1 MSKIHPSVSDVAQSR
16 VGTRIKGKWRVDKLL
31 GVGGMGAVYAAT
43 HRNGSRVALKIL
55 HPQLSMLGDIRARFA
70 REGYVANAVNHPG
83 VVRVLDDDETED
95 GAAFLV
101 MELLEGETADARAR
115 RLGGKLSLDDALIVA
130 DGLLDVLAAAHASGI
145 VHRDIK
151 PENVFLTKDNTAKV
165 LDFGIAR
172 LRAVTLGEELDDGVV
187 SGDSDAGG
195 GAQQVPHLRTRT
207 GVTIGTPA
215 FMPPEQALGRTE
227 DVDALSDLWAVGAT
241 LFALLSGRI
250 VHDAKT
256 HMEVVIAAATAQA
269 KSLGAVA
276 PDAPKSLVEVVDRAL
291 SFDKAER
298 WPSARAM
305 HQALR
310 AAFPD
315 RQRLRSAPVALAS
328 VHDRASPA
336 MHGSEPPVSLG
347 LGSQP
352 PASAIGSGRWAEE
365 RKLATVLF
373 ADIVG
378 FSALSNDLEPDAVR
392 ELANAFFEPLSRE
405 VEREGGTVMKYIGD
419 GFMAVFGV
427 PTAHEDDA
435 SRAARAALAMTTRVR
450 EIARER
456 NHELALRVGINTG
469 LVMVGTV
476 GAGSRASADIMGAT
490 VNVAGRIQSAASPGD
505 VLVAAATERLVHDR
519 FDVESVPP
527 VHVKGVAD
535 PVVMFRVTRERE
547 DDAASSVRLRSA
559 SGTPFF
565 ARHKELE
572 LLLRLYE
579 ASASP
584 SAAASSG
591 ISGQGTMRVAEIVG
605 EMGLGKGHLLKQ
617 LRIALGA
624 RDPAPHVL
632 HATRL
637 IAGAPLGFVGKML
650 RARFNVRVDESPEAV
665 RGRVVDAVA
674 LAWTGNEVEDGRE
687 AGRLLADLVAPT
699 PVAPLLETEIST
711 DATRTVSAFS
721 DWIRRLARQK
731 PVVMLV
737 EQVQWTDQ
745 GSLDL
750 LQYLIRSLRRER
762 VFLVISARPETT
774 EHVPPWMTGSDI
786 RTKIELMPFS
796 EEVME
801 RFLDDLFR
809 QVPSFPRDVKRE
821 IIRRSEGNPDLCKE
835 LVRLLVDRGALTVDA
850 HHVPTKWDKNRSA
863 KLDLPDT
870 VRGVLQARIDGLQ
883 PLHKEIL
890 KMASVIGR
898 VFWVGA
904 LREVLPP
911 GVSTDELA
919 ASLDTL
925 RARELVKPQPSSSVS
940 GERELSFATQALC
953 DASYELVPRAQS
965 IAAHRKVAEWLSA
978 RGELWEGGHAN
989 LAAHLEAAG
998 EKSRARRLYLNAAR
1012 HAVSVCAYP
1021 EAVGFFERVTNLW
1034 SPASPASGATAE
1046 SSNDD
1051 RIARAGVLR
1060 ERAVAECRTG
1070 RFEEAL
1076 RSLDGAE
1083 ADFRAAG
1090 VADDDAVHAW
1100 VLLERG
1106 SVLKE
1111 YGRIVES
1118 IETLTRAIEM
1128 CRLQPA
1134 PSVLQMRVY
1143 GARAFQLATKG
1154 DRDLAKKDVAEGLRI
1169 GTLLHMRDAAWYVAM
1184 ARLKDA
1190 EGSIFFFGGDL
1201 AGAEEAFKASLE
1213 LSELAGDAHG
1223 MPDGLVN
1230 LGGVAYTRGDHAA
1243 AAVYYE
1249 RALAAAKK
1257 ARWTAREAV
1266 GHSNLGQVKL
1276 ALGEHE
1282 VAAQHLE
1289 IACRLGEEG
1298 GYLDVLADAARALAE
1313 VELAR
1318 GAVDVAIERAAAAI
1332 AHAERSKTPSFLAMA
1347 HGAAMDVWLA
1357 KMHRDRDRNAFE
1369 KARQHKE
1376 RACVILR
1383 QIGQEHTA
1391 EAVTRRF
1398 GQGSNATI
1406 DA

>member
-1 MSKIHPSVSDVAQSR
+1 MAKIHPSVSDVAQSR

-115 RLGGKLSLDDALIVA
+115 RLGGRLPVEDALTIA
-130 DGLLDVLAAAHASGI
+130 DGLLDVLAAAHSSGI

-151 PENVFLTKDNTAKV
+151 PENVFLTKDGLAKV

-172 LRAVTLGEELDDGVV
+172 LRAVTLGEEMDADAA
-187 SGDSDAGG
+187 SDAAGG
-195 GAQQVPHLRTRT
+195 GPQQPVPHLRTRT

-227 DVDALSDLWAVGAT
+227 EVDALSDLWAVGAT

-269 KSLGAVA
+269 KSLGAIA
-276 PDAPKSLVEVVDRAL
+276 PDVPKSLVEVVDRAL
-291 SFDKAER
+291 AFDKQDR

-305 HQALR
+305 QQAIR
-310 AAFPD
+310 AAFPNQ
-315 RQRLRSAPVALAS
+315 RQHRTS
-328 VHDRASPA
+328 VPA
-336 MHGSEPPVSLG
+336 MSSAHPSAHASELPGSLAG
-347 LGSQP
+347 MGSQP

-365 RKLATVLF
+365 RKLATVVF

-378 FSALSNDLEPDAVR
+378 FSAIANDLEPDAVR

-405 VEREGGTVMKYIGD
+405 VEREGGTVIKYIGD
-419 GFMAVFGV
+419 GVMAAFGV

-435 SRAARAALAMTTRVR
+435 IRGVRAALAMTASVR
-450 EIARER
+450 AIAGQR
-456 NHELALRVGINTG
+456 NHEVALRVGINTG

-476 GAGSRASADIMGAT
+476 GAGTRASADIMGAT
-490 VNVAGRIQSAASPGD
+490 VNVASRIESAAAPGEI
-505 VLVAAATERLVHDR
+505 LVGQATERLVHDR
-519 FDVESVPP
+519 FELASVPP
-527 VHVKGVAD
+527 VQVKGLAE
-535 PVVMFRVTRERE
+535 PVVMFKVVGERE
-547 DDAASSVRLRSA
+547 DEAASSVRLRSA

-579 ASASP
+579 SVDANA
-584 SAAASSG
+584 
-591 ISGQGTMRVAEIVG
+591 TMRVSEIVG

-617 LRIALGA
+617 LRIALSA
-624 RDPAPHVL
+624 REPAPHVL
-632 HATRL
+632 HSTRL
-637 IAGAPLGFVGKML
+637 TAGAPLGFIGKML

-674 LAWTGNEVEDGRE
+674 TAWAGNEVEDGRE

-721 DWIRRLARQK
+721 DWIRRLARTK

-737 EQVQWTDQ
+737 EQIQWTDQ

-750 LQYLIRSLRRER
+750 LQYLIRALRRER
-762 VFLVISARPETT
+762 VFLVVSTRPEGTKHIP
-774 EHVPPWMTGSDI
+774 EWMTGSDI
-786 RTKIELMPFS
+786 CTKIELLPFS

-821 IIRRSEGNPDLCKE
+821 IIRRAEGNPELCKE

-850 HHVPTKWDKNRSA
+850 HHVPIKWDKSRSA

-870 VRGVLQARIDGLQ
+870 VRGVLQARLDGLL
-883 PLHKEIL
+883 PAHKEIL

-898 VFWVGA
+898 VFWAGA
-904 LREVLPP
+904 LRELLPAEL
-911 GVSTDELA
+911 SSDELA
-919 ASLDTL
+919 ASLDAL
-925 RARELVKPQPSSSVS
+925 RARELVKPQRSSSVS

-953 DASYELVPRAQS
+953 DAAYELVPRAQS

-998 EKSRARRLYLNAAR
+998 EKARARRLYLNAAR
-1012 HAVSVCAYP
+1012 HAVNVCAYP
-1021 EAVGFFERVTNLW
+1021 EAVGFFDRVSSLW
-1034 SPASPASGATAE
+1034 TGET
-1046 SSNDD
+1046 SSDD

-1060 ERAVAECRTG
+1060 ERAAAESRTG

-1076 RSLDGAE
+1076 KSLDASE
-1083 ADFRAAG
+1083 ADLRSAG

-1111 YGRIVES
+1111 YGRIEES
-1118 IETLTRAIEM
+1118 IDVLTRAIEM
-1128 CRLQPA
+1128 CRAQLV
-1134 PSVLQMRVY
+1134 PSVLHMRVHA
-1143 GARAFQLATKG
+1143 ARAFQLSTKG
-1154 DRDLAKKDVAEGLRI
+1154 DRAAASKDVEEGLRV
-1169 GTLLHMRDAAWYVAM
+1169 GQQLHIRDAAWHMAM

-1190 EGSIFFFGGDL
+1190 EGSTFFFSGEL
-1201 AGAEEAFKASLE
+1201 AGAEAAFKAALE
-1213 LSELAGDAHG
+1213 LRELAGDTHG
-1223 MPDGLVN
+1223 MPDGYVN
-1230 LGGVAYTRGDHAA
+1230 LGGVAYTRGDHVA

-1257 ARWTAREAV
+1257 ARWAAREAL

-1282 VAAQHLE
+1282 VAAQELE
-1289 IACRLGEEG
+1289 VACRLGEEG
-1298 GYLDVLADAARALAE
+1298 GYLDILADSARALAD

-1318 GAVDVAIERAAAAI
+1318 GAVEAAIERAATAI
-1332 AHAERSKTPSFLAMA
+1332 DHAERSKMPSFVAMA
-1347 HGAAMDVWLA
+1347 HATAMDCWLA
-1357 KMHRDRDRNAFE
+1357 KLHRDRDRGAFE
-1369 KARQHKE
+1369 KARHHKDE
-1376 RACVILR
+1376 ACVILR
-1383 QIGQEHTA
+1383 QIGQAHTA
-1391 EAVTRRF
+1391 ETVARRF
-1398 GQGSNATI
+1398 GQGSNATV
-1406 DA
+1406 DT

>member
-1 MSKIHPSVSDVAQSR
+1 
-16 VGTRIKGKWRVDKLL
+16 
-31 GVGGMGAVYAAT
+31 
-43 HRNGSRVALKIL
+43 
-55 HPQLSMLGDIRARFA
+55 ML
-70 REGYVANAVNHPG
+70 
-83 VVRVLDDDETED
+83 
-95 GAAFLV
+95 
-101 MELLEGETADARAR
+101 
-115 RLGGKLSLDDALIVA
+115 
-130 DGLLDVLAAAHASGI
+130 
-145 VHRDIK
+145 
-151 PENVFLTKDNTAKV
+151 
-165 LDFGIAR
+165 
-172 LRAVTLGEELDDGVV
+172 
-187 SGDSDAGG
+187 
-195 GAQQVPHLRTRT
+195 
-207 GVTIGTPA
+207 
-215 FMPPEQALGRTE
+215 
-227 DVDALSDLWAVGAT
+227 
-241 LFALLSGRI
+241 
-250 VHDAKT
+250 
-256 HMEVVIAAATAQA
+256 
-269 KSLGAVA
+269 
-276 PDAPKSLVEVVDRAL
+276 
-291 SFDKAER
+291 
-298 WPSARAM
+298 
-305 HQALR
+305 
-310 AAFPD
+310 
-315 RQRLRSAPVALAS
+315 
-328 VHDRASPA
+328 
-336 MHGSEPPVSLG
+336 
-347 LGSQP
+347 
-352 PASAIGSGRWAEE
+352 
-365 RKLATVLF
+365 
-373 ADIVG
+373 
-378 FSALSNDLEPDAVR
+378 
-392 ELANAFFEPLSRE
+392 
-405 VEREGGTVMKYIGD
+405 
-419 GFMAVFGV
+419 
-427 PTAHEDDA
+427 
-435 SRAARAALAMTTRVR
+435 
-450 EIARER
+450 
-456 NHELALRVGINTG
+456 
-469 LVMVGTV
+469 
-476 GAGSRASADIMGAT
+476 
-490 VNVAGRIQSAASPGD
+490 
-505 VLVAAATERLVHDR
+505 
-519 FDVESVPP
+519 
-527 VHVKGVAD
+527 
-535 PVVMFRVTRERE
+535 
-547 DDAASSVRLRSA
+547 
-559 SGTPFF
+559 
-565 ARHKELE
+565 
-572 LLLRLYE
+572 
-579 ASASP
+579 
-584 SAAASSG
+584 
-591 ISGQGTMRVAEIVG
+591 RVAEIVG

-637 IAGAPLGFVGKML
+637 IAGTPLGFVGKML

-674 LAWTGNEVEDGRE
+674 TAWSGNEVEDGRE

-699 PVAPLLETEIST
+699 PVAPLLETEVST

-721 DWIRRLARQK
+721 DWIRRLARHK

-750 LQYLIRSLRRER
+750 LQYLIRALRRER
-762 VFLVISARPETT
+762 VFLVISARPEAT
-774 EHVPPWMTGSDI
+774 EQVPAWMTGSDI
-786 RTKIELMPFS
+786 RTKIELTPFS

-821 IIRRSEGNPDLCKE
+821 IIRRAEGNPELCKE
-835 LVRLLVDRGALTVDA
+835 LVRLLVDRGALAVDA
-850 HHVPTKWDKNRSA
+850 HHVPIKWDKNRSA

-870 VRGVLQARIDGLQ
+870 VRGVLQARLDGLQ
-883 PLHKEIL
+883 PSHKEIL

-911 GVSTDELA
+911 ELSSDELA

-965 IAAHRKVAEWLSA
+965 IAAHRKVADWLSA

-998 EKSRARRLYLNAAR
+998 EKPRARRLYLNAAR

-1021 EAVGFFERVTNLW
+1021 EAVGFFDRVASLW
-1034 SPASPASGATAE
+1034 NAE
-1046 SSNDD
+1046 STNDE
-1051 RIARAGVLR
+1051 RIARAGILR
-1060 ERAVAECRTG
+1060 ERAVAESRTG

-1134 PSVLQMRVY
+1134 PSVLQMRAY

-1190 EGSIFFFGGDL
+1190 EGSICFFGGEL

-1213 LSELAGDAHG
+1213 LSELAGDTHG

-1230 LGGVAYTRGDHAA
+1230 LGGVAYNRGDHAA
-1243 AAVYYE
+1243 AAGYYE

-1282 VAAQHLE
+1282 IAAQHLE

-1298 GYLDVLADAARALAE
+1298 GYLDVLADSARALTE

-1318 GAVDVAIERAAAAI
+1318 GAIEAAIERAAEAI
-1332 AHAERSKTPSFLAMA
+1332 AHAERSKTPTFVAMA
-1347 HGAAMDVWLA
+1347 HAAAMDVWLA
-1357 KMHRDRDRNAFE
+1357 KLHRDRDRSAFE

-1376 RACVILR
+1376 TACVILR
-1383 QIGQEHTA
+1383 QIGQEHAA
-1391 EAVTRRF
+1391 ETVTRRF

>member
-115 RLGGKLSLDDALIVA
+115 RLGGRLPIDDALTIA

-151 PENVFLTKDNTAKV
+151 PENVFLTKEGLAKV

-172 LRAVTLGEELDDGVV
+172 LRAVTLGEELDDPDDG
-187 SGDSDAGG
+187 SGGPMAPP
-195 GAQQVPHLRTRT
+195 VPHLRTRT

-227 DVDALSDLWAVGAT
+227 EVDALSDLWAVGAT

-276 PDAPKSLVEVVDRAL
+276 PDAPKTLIEVVDRAL
-291 SFDKAER
+291 SFKKEDR
-298 WPSARAM
+298 WPNARAM
-305 HQALR
+305 QQAIR
-310 AAFPD
+310 AGFPNH
-315 RQRLRSAPVALAS
+315 RQHRAS
-328 VHDRASPA
+328 VPA
-336 MHGSEPPVSLG
+336 PSGANPSAYSSEARVSMSA

-365 RKLATVLF
+365 RKLATVVF

-378 FSALSNDLEPDAVR
+378 FSAIANDLEPDAVR

-419 GFMAVFGV
+419 GVMAVFGV
-427 PTAHEDDA
+427 PTTHEDDA
-435 SRAARAALAMTTRVR
+435 VRAVRAAIAMTVRVR
-450 EIARER
+450 EIARQR
-456 NHELALRVGINTG
+456 NHEVALRVGVNTG

-490 VNVAGRIQSAASPGD
+490 VNVASRIEGSASPGD
-505 VLVAAATERLVHDR
+505 ILIGGATERLVHDR
-519 FDVESVPP
+519 FELTGVPP
-527 VHVKGVAD
+527 LQVKGVAE
-535 PVVMFRVTRERE
+535 PVVMFRVSRER
-547 DDAASSVRLRSA
+547 DDEPASSVRLRSA

-565 ARHKELE
+565 ARHNELE

-579 ASASP
+579 SVG
-584 SAAASSG
+584 SSG
-591 ISGQGTMRVAEIVG
+591 AMRVAEIVG

-624 RDPAPHVL
+624 RDPTPNVL

-637 IAGAPLGFVGKML
+637 VAGAPLGFVGKML

-674 LAWTGNEVEDGRE
+674 TAWAGNEVEDGRE

-721 DWIRRLARQK
+721 DWIRRLAHGK

-750 LQYLIRSLRRER
+750 LQYLIRALRRER
-762 VFLVISARPETT
+762 VLLVISARPEAT
-774 EHVPPWMTGSDI
+774 EQVPPWMTGSDI
-786 RTKIELMPFS
+786 RTKVELLPFN

-809 QVPSFPRDVKRE
+809 QVPNFPRDVKRE
-821 IIRRSEGNPDLCKE
+821 IIRRAEGNPELCKE

-850 HHVPTKWDKNRSA
+850 HHVPIKWDKSRSA

-870 VRGVLQARIDGLQ
+870 VRGVLQARLDGLV
-883 PLHKEIL
+883 PAHKEIL

-898 VFWVGA
+898 VFWAGA
-904 LREVLPP
+904 LREVMPSDL
-911 GVSTDELA
+911 SADELA

-925 RARELVKPQPSSSVS
+925 RARELIKPQPSSSVS

-953 DASYELVPRAQS
+953 DAAYELVPRAQS

-998 EKSRARRLYLNAAR
+998 EKPRARRLYLNAAR

-1021 EAVGFFERVTNLW
+1021 EAVGFFDRVASLW
-1034 SPASPASGATAE
+1034 DGTITADE
-1046 SSNDD
+1046 
-1051 RIARAGVLR
+1051 RIARAGVQR
-1060 ERAVAECRTG
+1060 ERAAAEGRTG
-1070 RFEEAL
+1070 RFDEAL
-1076 RSLDGAE
+1076 RSLDASE
-1083 ADFRAAG
+1083 ADLRAAG
-1090 VADDDAVHAW
+1090 VAEDDAVHAW

-1106 SVLKE
+1106 SILKE
-1111 YGRIVES
+1111 YGRIEES
-1118 IETLTRAIEM
+1118 IDVLGRAVEM
-1128 CRLQPA
+1128 CRKQSA
-1134 PSVLQMRVY
+1134 PSVLHMRVH
-1143 GARAFQLATKG
+1143 GVRAFQLATKG
-1154 DRDLAKKDVAEGLRI
+1154 DRESAKKDVDEGLRI
-1169 GTLLHMRDAAWYVAM
+1169 GQQLHIRDAAWYVAM

-1190 EGSIFFFGGDL
+1190 EGSIFFFSGEL
-1201 AGAEEAFKASLE
+1201 KGAEEAFKASLE
-1213 LSELAGDAHG
+1213 LSEHAGDSQA

-1230 LGGVAYTRGDHAA
+1230 LGGVAYTRGDHVAA
-1243 AAVYYE
+1243 AGYYE

-1282 VAAQHLE
+1282 AAAQQLE
-1289 IACRLGEEG
+1289 QACRLGEEG
-1298 GYLDVLADAARALAE
+1298 GYLDVLADSARALAE

-1318 GAVDVAIERAAAAI
+1318 GDVAAAIERATAAI
-1332 AHAERSKTPSFLAMA
+1332 THAERSKTPSFVAMA
-1347 HGAAMDVWLA
+1347 HATAMDCWLA
-1357 KMHRDRDRNAFE
+1357 KLHRDRDRGAFE
-1369 KARQHKE
+1369 KARHHKDE
-1376 RACVILR
+1376 ACVILR
-1383 QIGQEHTA
+1383 QIGQPHTA
-1391 EAVTRRF
+1391 ETVARRF

>member
-1 MSKIHPSVSDVAQSR
+1 MFEGRMSKIHPSMSDVAQSR

-31 GVGGMGAVYAAT
+31 GVGGMGAVYSAT

-115 RLGGKLSLDDALIVA
+115 RLGGRLPLEDALLIA

-151 PENVFLTKDNTAKV
+151 PENVFLTKENIAKV

-172 LRAVTLGEELDDGVV
+172 LRAVTLGEELDDGAEP
-187 SGDSDAGG
+187 GD
-195 GAQQVPHLRTRT
+195 GAAQPVPHLRTRT

-215 FMPPEQALGRTE
+215 FMPPEQALGRTDE
-227 DVDALSDLWAVGAT
+227 VDALSDVWAVGAT
-241 LFALLSGRI
+241 LFSLLSGRI

-269 KSLGAVA
+269 KSLGAFA

-291 SFDKAER
+291 SFDKQDR

-305 HQALR
+305 QQALR

-315 RQRLRSAPVALAS
+315 RQRQYRTSVPVMS
-328 VHDRASPA
+328 VASPV

-365 RKLATVLF
+365 RKLATVVF

-378 FSALSNDLEPDAVR
+378 FSAMANDLEPDAVR

-419 GFMAVFGV
+419 GVMAVFGV
-427 PTAHEDDA
+427 PTTHEDDA
-435 SRAARAALAMTTRVR
+435 SRAVRAALSMTTRVR

-490 VNVAGRIQSAASPGD
+490 VNVSSRIQSAASPGD
-505 VLVAAATERLVHDR
+505 VLVGAATERLVHDR
-519 FDVESVPP
+519 FEVESVPP
-527 VHVKGVAD
+527 VQVKGVSE
-535 PVVMFRVTRERE
+535 PVLMFRVARERD

-579 ASASP
+579 
-584 SAAASSG
+584 SSTENG
-591 ISGQGTMRVAEIVG
+591 MLRVAEIVG

-674 LAWTGNEVEDGRE
+674 MAWTGNEVEDGRE

-737 EQVQWTDQ
+737 EQVQWSDQ

-750 LQYLIRSLRRER
+750 LQYLIRALRRER
-762 VFLVISARPETT
+762 VFLVISARPEAT
-774 EHVPPWMTGSDI
+774 EHVPAWMTGSDI

-821 IIRRSEGNPDLCKE
+821 IIRRAEGNPELCKE
-835 LVRLLVDRGALTVDA
+835 LVRLLVDRGALAVDE
-850 HHVPTKWDKNRSA
+850 HHVPMKWDKNRSA

-870 VRGVLQARIDGLQ
+870 VRGVLQARLDGLQ
-883 PLHKEIL
+883 PAHKEIL

-904 LREVLPP
+904 LRAVLPP
-911 GVSTDELA
+911 ELSSDELA

-965 IAAHRKVAEWLSA
+965 IVAHRKVAEWLTA

-998 EKSRARRLYLNAAR
+998 EKARARRLYLNAAR

-1021 EAVGFFERVTNLW
+1021 EAVGFFDRVGLLW
-1034 SPASPASGATAE
+1034 NTE
-1046 SSNDD
+1046 TSNDD

-1060 ERAVAECRTG
+1060 ERAVAESRTG

-1090 VADDDAVHAW
+1090 VAEDDAVHAW

-1118 IETLTRAIEM
+1118 IDTLSRAIEM
-1128 CRLQPA
+1128 CRAQPA

-1154 DRDLAKKDVAEGLRI
+1154 DRELAKKDVEEGLRI

-1190 EGSIFFFGGDL
+1190 DGSIFFFGGDL

-1213 LSELAGDAHG
+1213 LSELAGDTHG

-1266 GHSNLGQVKL
+1266 GHSNLGQVRL

-1282 VAAQHLE
+1282 LAAQHLE

-1298 GYLDVLADAARALAE
+1298 GYLDVLADSARALAE

-1318 GAVDVAIERAAAAI
+1318 GAIDSAIEHAGAAI
-1332 AHAERSKTPSFLAMA
+1332 GHAERSKTPTFLAMA
-1347 HGAAMDVWLA
+1347 HAVAMDAWLA
-1357 KMHRDRDRNAFE
+1357 KLHRDRDRTAFE
-1369 KARQHKE
+1369 KARHHKE
-1376 RACVILR
+1376 AACVILR
-1383 QIGQEHTA
+1383 QIGQAHSA
-1391 EAVTRRF
+1391 ETIARRF

>member
-1 MSKIHPSVSDVAQSR
+1 MFDRRMSKIHLSVSDVAQSR

-115 RLGGKLSLDDALIVA
+115 RLGGRLPLEDALTIA

-151 PENVFLTKDNTAKV
+151 PENVFLTRENVAKV

-172 LRAVTLGEELDDGVV
+172 LRAVTLGDELDD
-187 SGDSDAGG
+187 AGAAAAEG
-195 GAQQVPHLRTRT
+195 GTQVPHLRTRT

-227 DVDALSDLWAVGAT
+227 EVDALSDLWAVGAT

-291 SFDKAER
+291 SFDKGDR

-305 HQALR
+305 QQALR
-310 AAFPD
+310 SAFPD
-315 RQRLRSAPVALAS
+315 RQRQYRTSVPAASA
-328 VHDRASPA
+328 ASPA
-336 MHGSEPPVSLG
+336 MHGSEPPVSLGLGLG

-365 RKLATVLF
+365 RKLATVVF

-378 FSALSNDLEPDAVR
+378 FSAMSNDLEPDEVR

-419 GFMAVFGV
+419 GVVAVFGV
-427 PTAHEDDA
+427 PTTHEDDA
-435 SRAARAALAMTTRVR
+435 SRAVRAALAMTTRVR

-476 GAGSRASADIMGAT
+476 GAGNRASADIMGAT
-490 VNVAGRIQSAASPGD
+490 VNVASSIQSAASPGD
-505 VLVAAATERLVHDR
+505 VLVGAATERLVHDR
-519 FDVESVPP
+519 FKVDSVPP
-527 VHVKGVAD
+527 VQVKGVSE
-535 PVVMFRVTRERE
+535 PVLMFRVARERD

-579 ASASP
+579 ASQAG
-584 SAAASSG
+584 ATDSG
-591 ISGQGTMRVAEIVG
+591 TLRVAEVVG

-674 LAWTGNEVEDGRE
+674 MAWTGNEVEDGRE

-737 EQVQWTDQ
+737 EQVQWSDQ

-750 LQYLIRSLRRER
+750 LQYLIRALRRER
-762 VFLVISARPETT
+762 VFLVISARPEAT
-774 EHVPPWMTGSDI
+774 EQVPPWMTGSDI
-786 RTKIELMPFS
+786 RTKIELQPFS

-821 IIRRSEGNPDLCKE
+821 IIRRAEGNPEMCKE
-835 LVRLLVDRGALTVDA
+835 LVRLLVDRGALAVDE
-850 HHVPTKWDKNRSA
+850 HHVPIKWDKNRSA

-870 VRGVLQARIDGLQ
+870 VRGVLQARLDGLL
-883 PLHKEIL
+883 PAHKEIL

-904 LREVLPP
+904 LRAVLPHEL
-911 GVSTDELA
+911 SADELA

-925 RARELVKPQPSSSVS
+925 RARELIKPQPSSSVS

-965 IAAHRKVAEWLSA
+965 IAAHRKVADWLTA

-998 EKSRARRLYLNAAR
+998 EKPRARRLYLNAAR

-1021 EAVGFFERVTNLW
+1021 EAVGFFDRVASLW
-1034 SPASPASGATAE
+1034 NAE
-1046 SSNDD
+1046 TSNDE

-1060 ERAVAECRTG
+1060 ERAVAESRTG

-1090 VADDDAVHAW
+1090 VAEDDAVHAW

-1118 IETLTRAIEM
+1118 IDTLSRAVEL
-1128 CRLQPA
+1128 CRAQAA

-1154 DRDLAKKDVAEGLRI
+1154 DRELARKDVEEGLRI
-1169 GTLLHMRDAAWYVAM
+1169 GTLLHMRDASWYVAM

-1190 EGSIFFFGGDL
+1190 EGSIFFFGGEL

-1213 LSELAGDAHG
+1213 LSELAGDTHG

-1243 AAVYYE
+1243 ASVYYE

-1276 ALGEHE
+1276 VLGEHE
-1282 VAAQHLE
+1282 LAAQHLE

-1298 GYLDVLADAARALAE
+1298 GYLDVLADSSRALVE

-1318 GAVDVAIERAAAAI
+1318 GAIDAAIGRIPVAI
-1332 AHAERSKTPSFLAMA
+1332 AHGERSKTPSFLAMA
-1347 HGAAMDVWLA
+1347 HAAAMDVWLA
-1357 KMHRDRDRNAFE
+1357 KLHRDRDRTAFE
-1369 KARQHKE
+1369 KARHHNE
-1376 RACVILR
+1376 AACVILR
-1383 QIGQEHTA
+1383 QIGQANTA
-1391 EAVTRRF
+1391 ETVARRF

>member
-1 MSKIHPSVSDVAQSR
+1 MFDRRMSKIHLSVSDVAQSR

-115 RLGGKLSLDDALIVA
+115 RLGGRLPLEDALTIA

-151 PENVFLTKDNTAKV
+151 PENVFLTRENVAKV

-172 LRAVTLGEELDDGVV
+172 LRAVTLGDELDD
-187 SGDSDAGG
+187 AGAAAAEG
-195 GAQQVPHLRTRT
+195 GTQVPHLRTRT

-227 DVDALSDLWAVGAT
+227 EVDALSDLWAVGAT

-291 SFDKAER
+291 SFDKGDR

-305 HQALR
+305 QQALR
-310 AAFPD
+310 SAFPD
-315 RQRLRSAPVALAS
+315 RQRQYRTSVPAASA
-328 VHDRASPA
+328 ASPA
-336 MHGSEPPVSLG
+336 MHGSEPPVSLGLGLGLG

-365 RKLATVLF
+365 RKLATVVF

-378 FSALSNDLEPDAVR
+378 FSAMSNDLEPDEVR

-419 GFMAVFGV
+419 GVVAVFGV
-427 PTAHEDDA
+427 PTTHEDDA
-435 SRAARAALAMTTRVR
+435 SRAVRAALAMTTRVR

-476 GAGSRASADIMGAT
+476 GAGNRASADIMGAT
-490 VNVAGRIQSAASPGD
+490 VNVASSIQSAASPGD
-505 VLVAAATERLVHDR
+505 VLVGAATERLVHDR
-519 FDVESVPP
+519 FEVDSVPP
-527 VHVKGVAD
+527 VQVKGVSE
-535 PVVMFRVTRERE
+535 PVLMFRVARERD

-579 ASASP
+579 ASQAG
-584 SAAASSG
+584 ATDSG
-591 ISGQGTMRVAEIVG
+591 TLRVAEVVG

-674 LAWTGNEVEDGRE
+674 MAWTGNEVEDGRE

-737 EQVQWTDQ
+737 EQVQWSDQ

-750 LQYLIRSLRRER
+750 LQYLIRALRRER
-762 VFLVISARPETT
+762 VFLVISARPEAT
-774 EHVPPWMTGSDI
+774 EQVPPWMTGSDI
-786 RTKIELMPFS
+786 RTKIELQPFS

-821 IIRRSEGNPDLCKE
+821 IIRRAEGNPEMCKE
-835 LVRLLVDRGALTVDA
+835 LVRLLVDRGALAVDE
-850 HHVPTKWDKNRSA
+850 HHVPIKWDKNRSA

-870 VRGVLQARIDGLQ
+870 VRGVLQARLDGLL
-883 PLHKEIL
+883 PAHKEIL

-904 LREVLPP
+904 LRAVLPHEL
-911 GVSTDELA
+911 SADELA

-925 RARELVKPQPSSSVS
+925 RARELIKPQPSSSVS

-965 IAAHRKVAEWLSA
+965 IAAHRKVADWLTA

-998 EKSRARRLYLNAAR
+998 EKPRARRLYLNAAR

-1021 EAVGFFERVTNLW
+1021 EAVGFFDRVASLW
-1034 SPASPASGATAE
+1034 NAE
-1046 SSNDD
+1046 TSNDE

-1060 ERAVAECRTG
+1060 ERAVAESRTG

-1090 VADDDAVHAW
+1090 VAEDDAVHAW

-1118 IETLTRAIEM
+1118 IDTLSRAVEL
-1128 CRLQPA
+1128 CRAQAA

-1154 DRDLAKKDVAEGLRI
+1154 DRELARKDVEEGLRI
-1169 GTLLHMRDAAWYVAM
+1169 GTLLHMRDASWYVAM

-1190 EGSIFFFGGDL
+1190 EGSIFFFGGEL
-1201 AGAEEAFKASLE
+1201 ASAEEAFKASLE
-1213 LSELAGDAHG
+1213 LSELAGDTHG

-1243 AAVYYE
+1243 ASVYYE

-1276 ALGEHE
+1276 VLGEHE
-1282 VAAQHLE
+1282 LAAQHLE

-1298 GYLDVLADAARALAE
+1298 GYLDVLADSSRALVE

-1318 GAVDVAIERAAAAI
+1318 GAIDAAIGRIPVAI
-1332 AHAERSKTPSFLAMA
+1332 AHGERSKTPSFLAMA
-1347 HGAAMDVWLA
+1347 HAAAMDVWLA
-1357 KMHRDRDRNAFE
+1357 KLHRDRDRTAFE
-1369 KARQHKE
+1369 KARHHKE
-1376 RACVILR
+1376 AACVILR
-1383 QIGQEHTA
+1383 QIGQANTA
-1391 EAVTRRF
+1391 ETVARRF

>member
-1 MSKIHPSVSDVAQSR
+1 MFDRRMSKIHLSVSDVAQSR

-115 RLGGKLSLDDALIVA
+115 RLGGRLPLEDALTIA

-151 PENVFLTKDNTAKV
+151 PENVFLTRENVAKV

-172 LRAVTLGEELDDGVV
+172 LRAVTLGDELDD
-187 SGDSDAGG
+187 AGAAAAEG
-195 GAQQVPHLRTRT
+195 GTQVPHLRTRT

-227 DVDALSDLWAVGAT
+227 EVDALSDLWAVGAT

-291 SFDKAER
+291 SFDKGDR

-305 HQALR
+305 QQALR
-310 AAFPD
+310 SAFPD
-315 RQRLRSAPVALAS
+315 RQRQYRTSVPAASA
-328 VHDRASPA
+328 ASPA
-336 MHGSEPPVSLG
+336 MHGSEPPVSLGLGLGLG

-365 RKLATVLF
+365 RKLATVVF

-378 FSALSNDLEPDAVR
+378 FSAMSNDLEPDEVR

-419 GFMAVFGV
+419 GVVAVFGV
-427 PTAHEDDA
+427 PTTHEDDA
-435 SRAARAALAMTTRVR
+435 SRAVRAALAMTTRVR

-476 GAGSRASADIMGAT
+476 GAGNRASADIMGAT
-490 VNVAGRIQSAASPGD
+490 VNVASSIQSAASPGD
-505 VLVAAATERLVHDR
+505 VLVGAATERLVHDR
-519 FDVESVPP
+519 FKVDSVPP
-527 VHVKGVAD
+527 VQVKGVSE
-535 PVVMFRVTRERE
+535 PVLMFRVARERD

-579 ASASP
+579 ASQAG
-584 SAAASSG
+584 ATDSG
-591 ISGQGTMRVAEIVG
+591 TLRVAEVVG

-674 LAWTGNEVEDGRE
+674 MAWTGNEVEDGRE

-737 EQVQWTDQ
+737 EQVQWSDQ

-750 LQYLIRSLRRER
+750 LQYLIRALRRER
-762 VFLVISARPETT
+762 VFLVISARPEAT
-774 EHVPPWMTGSDI
+774 EQVPPWMTGSDI
-786 RTKIELMPFS
+786 RTKIELQPFS

-821 IIRRSEGNPDLCKE
+821 IIRRAEGNPEMCKE
-835 LVRLLVDRGALTVDA
+835 LVRLLVDRGALAVDE
-850 HHVPTKWDKNRSA
+850 HHVPIKWDKNRSA

-870 VRGVLQARIDGLQ
+870 VRGVLQARLDGLL
-883 PLHKEIL
+883 PAHKEIL

-904 LREVLPP
+904 LRAVLPHEL
-911 GVSTDELA
+911 SADELA

-925 RARELVKPQPSSSVS
+925 RARELIKPQPSSSVS

-965 IAAHRKVAEWLSA
+965 IAAHRKVADWLTA

-998 EKSRARRLYLNAAR
+998 EKPRARRLYLNAAR

-1021 EAVGFFERVTNLW
+1021 EAVGFFDRVASLW
-1034 SPASPASGATAE
+1034 NAE
-1046 SSNDD
+1046 TSNDE

-1060 ERAVAECRTG
+1060 ERAVAESRTG

-1090 VADDDAVHAW
+1090 VAEDDAVHAW

-1118 IETLTRAIEM
+1118 IDTLSRAVEL
-1128 CRLQPA
+1128 CRAQAA

-1154 DRDLAKKDVAEGLRI
+1154 DRELARKDVEEGLRI
-1169 GTLLHMRDAAWYVAM
+1169 GTLLHMRDASWYVAM

-1190 EGSIFFFGGDL
+1190 EGSIFFFGGEL

-1213 LSELAGDAHG
+1213 LSELAGDTHG

-1243 AAVYYE
+1243 ASGYYE

-1276 ALGEHE
+1276 VLGEHE
-1282 VAAQHLE
+1282 LAAQHLE

-1298 GYLDVLADAARALAE
+1298 GYLDVLADSSRALVE

-1318 GAVDVAIERAAAAI
+1318 GAIDAAIGRIPVAI
-1332 AHAERSKTPSFLAMA
+1332 AHGERSKTPSFLAMA
-1347 HGAAMDVWLA
+1347 HAAAMDVWLA
-1357 KMHRDRDRNAFE
+1357 KLHRDRDRTAFE
-1369 KARQHKE
+1369 KARHHKE
-1376 RACVILR
+1376 AACVILR
-1383 QIGQEHTA
+1383 QIGQANTA
-1391 EAVTRRF
+1391 ETVARRF

>member
-55 HPQLSMLGDIRARFA
+55 HPQLSMLADIRARFA

-115 RLGGKLSLDDALIVA
+115 RFGSRLPLEDALTIA
-130 DGLLDVLAAAHASGI
+130 DGLLDVLAAAHAAGI

-151 PENVFLTKDNTAKV
+151 PENVFLTKDGVAKV

-172 LRAVTLGEELDDGVV
+172 LRAITLGEEVEVG
-187 SGDSDAGG
+187 SEDAPGG
-195 GAQQVPHLRTRT
+195 PVAQPAPHLRTRT

-215 FMPPEQALGRTE
+215 FMPPEQALGRTDE
-227 DVDALSDLWAVGAT
+227 VNASSDIWAVGAT
-241 LFALLSGRI
+241 LFSLLSGRI

-276 PDAPKSLVEVVDRAL
+276 PDAPRSLVEIVDRAL
-291 SFDKAER
+291 CFNKEDR

-305 HQALR
+305 QHALR
-310 AAFPD
+310 GAFPSH
-315 RQRLRSAPVALAS
+315 RPQRTSVPAQSAAPSVAYSSEAPVN
-328 VHDRASPA
+328 
-336 MHGSEPPVSLG
+336 LG

-365 RKLATVLF
+365 RKLATVVF

-378 FSALSNDLEPDAVR
+378 FSAIANDLEPDAVR

-405 VEREGGTVMKYIGD
+405 VEREGGTVMKYVND
-419 GFMAVFGV
+419 GVMAAFGV

-435 SRAARAALAMTTRVR
+435 IRAVRAALSMMARVR
-450 EIARER
+450 ELARER
-456 NHELALRVGINTG
+456 NREVALRVGINTG

-476 GAGSRASADIMGAT
+476 GGGTRASADIMGAT
-490 VNVAGRIQSAASPGD
+490 VNIASRIEGAAAPGEI
-505 VLVAAATERLVHDR
+505 LLGAATERLVHDR
-519 FDVESVPP
+519 FEMQSVPP
-527 VHVKGVAD
+527 VHVKGVAE
-535 PVVMFRVTRERE
+535 PVIMFKVERER
-547 DDAASSVRLRSA
+547 DDEAASSVRLRSA

-572 LLLRLYE
+572 MLLGLYE
-579 ASASP
+579 AVSA
-584 SAAASSG
+584 
-591 ISGQGTMRVAEIVG
+591 QGSMRVAEVVG

-624 RDPAPHVL
+624 RDRAPHVL

-665 RGRVVDAVA
+665 RGRVVEAVA
-674 LAWTGNEVEDGRE
+674 AAWSGTEVEDGRE

-699 PVAPLLETEIST
+699 PVAPLLETEISS

-721 DWIRRLARQK
+721 DWVRRLARQQ
-731 PVVMLV
+731 PVIMLV

-750 LQYLIRSLRRER
+750 LQYLIRALRRER
-762 VFLVISARPETT
+762 VLLVISARPEAT
-774 EHVPPWMTGSDI
+774 EQVPAWMTGSDI
-786 RTKIELMPFS
+786 RTKIELHPFN

-809 QVPSFPRDVKRE
+809 QVPSFPRDMKRE
-821 IIRRSEGNPDLCKE
+821 IIRRAEGNPELCKE
-835 LVRLLVDRGALTVDA
+835 LVRLLVDRGALAVDE
-850 HHVPTKWDKNRSA
+850 HHVPVKWDKARST

-870 VRGVLQARIDGLQ
+870 VRGVLQARLDGLLPQ
-883 PLHKEIL
+883 HKEIL

-904 LREVLPP
+904 LREVLSPEL
-911 GVSTDELA
+911 SADELA

-925 RARELVKPQPSSSVS
+925 RARELIKPMPSSSVS

-965 IAAHRKVAEWLSA
+965 VAAHRKVADWLSA

-998 EKSRARRLYLNAAR
+998 DRPRARRLYLNAAR
-1012 HAVSVCAYP
+1012 HAVNLCAYP
-1021 EAVGFFERVTNLW
+1021 EAVGFYDHVASLWNAETTND
-1034 SPASPASGATAE
+1034 E
-1046 SSNDD
+1046 

-1076 RSLDGAE
+1076 KSLDSSE
-1083 ADFRAAG
+1083 ADLRAAG
-1090 VADDDAVHAW
+1090 VTDDDAVHAW

-1106 SVLKE
+1106 SVSKE
-1111 YGRIVES
+1111 YGRIEES
-1118 IETLTRAIEM
+1118 IDMLSKAIDLCRA
-1128 CRLQPA
+1128 QVA
-1134 PSVLQMRVY
+1134 PSVLHMRAY
-1143 GARAFQLATKG
+1143 GARAFQLAGKG
-1154 DRDLAKKDVAEGLRI
+1154 DRALAKKDVEEGLRI
-1169 GTLLHMRDAAWYVAM
+1169 GQLLHMRDAAWYVAM

-1190 EGSIFFFGGDL
+1190 EGSISFFAGDL
-1201 AGAEEAFKASLE
+1201 PAAEAAFKVSLE
-1213 LSELAGDAHG
+1213 LSELAGDTQG

-1249 RALAAAKK
+1249 RALTAAKK

-1266 GHSNLGQVKL
+1266 GHSNLGQVRL

-1282 VAAQHLE
+1282 AAAQHLE

-1298 GYLDVLADAARALAE
+1298 GYLDVLADSARALAE

-1318 GAVDVAIERAAAAI
+1318 GAVDASIERAQAAVT
-1332 AHAERSKTPSFLAMA
+1332 HAERSKTPLFLAMA
-1347 HGAAMDVWLA
+1347 HATAMDGYLA
-1357 KMHRDRDRNAFE
+1357 KLHRDRDRGAFQD
-1369 KARQHKE
+1369 ARRHKE
-1376 RACVILR
+1376 AACVILR

-1391 EAVTRRF
+1391 ETVEKRF

>member
-1 MSKIHPSVSDVAQSR
+1 MSKIHPSSARLSDVAQSR
-16 VGTRIKGKWRVDKLL
+16 VGTRIKGKWKVDKLL

-55 HPQLSMLGDIRARFA
+55 HPQLSMMGDIRARFA
-70 REGYVANAVNHPG
+70 REGYVANSVNHPG

-115 RLGGKLSLDDALIVA
+115 RLGGRLPVDDALTIA

-151 PENVFLTKDNTAKV
+151 PENVFLTKDGLAKV

-172 LRAVTLGEELDDGVV
+172 LRAVTLGEEIEDDDGD
-187 SGDSDAGG
+187 G
-195 GAQQVPHLRTRT
+195 QPVPHLRTRT

-227 DVDALSDLWAVGAT
+227 EVDALSDLWAVGAT
-241 LFALLSGRI
+241 LFSLLSGRI

-269 KSLGAVA
+269 KSLGPFA
-276 PDAPKSLVEVVDRAL
+276 PDAPKTLVEIVDRAL
-291 SFDKAER
+291 SFEKTDR
-298 WPSARAM
+298 WPSARTM
-305 HQALR
+305 QQALR
-310 AAFPD
+310 AAFPNP
-315 RQRLRSAPVALAS
+315 QRGVRTSVSIMAAAAPSGYSSEA
-328 VHDRASPA
+328 PA
-336 MHGSEPPVSLG
+336 SLG

-365 RKLATVLF
+365 RKLATVVF

-378 FSALSNDLEPDAVR
+378 FSAIANDLEPDAVR
-392 ELANAFFEPLSRE
+392 ELANAFFEPLARQ
-405 VEREGGTVMKYIGD
+405 VEGEGGTVMKYIGD
-419 GFMAVFGV
+419 GVMAVFGV
-427 PTAHEDDA
+427 PTTHEDDA
-435 SRAARAALAMTTRVR
+435 VRAVRAALAMTTRVR

-456 NHELALRVGINTG
+456 NHEVALRVGINTG

-476 GAGSRASADIMGAT
+476 GAGNRATADIMGAT
-490 VNVAGRIQSAASPGD
+490 VNVASSIESSASPGE
-505 VLVAAATERLVHDR
+505 VLVGGATERLVHDR
-519 FDVESVPP
+519 FELVSVPA
-527 VHVKGVAD
+527 VQVKGVAQ
-535 PVVMFRVTRERE
+535 PVTLWRAVRERD

-579 ASASP
+579 SASDGGP
-584 SAAASSG
+584 AGSTP
-591 ISGQGTMRVAEIVG
+591 TMRVAEIVG

-617 LRIALGA
+617 LRIALAA
-624 RDPAPHVL
+624 REPAPYVL

-650 RARFNVRVDESPEAV
+650 RARFNVRADESPEAV

-674 LAWTGNEVEDGRE
+674 TAWTGNEVEDGRE

-721 DWIRRLARQK
+721 DWIRRLARHK

-750 LQYLIRSLRRER
+750 LQYLIRALRRER
-762 VFLVISARPETT
+762 VFLVISARPEAT
-774 EHVPPWMTGSDI
+774 EHVPAWMTGSDI
-786 RTKIELMPFS
+786 RTKIELLPFS
-796 EEVME
+796 EDVMD

-821 IIRRSEGNPDLCKE
+821 IIRRAEGNPELCKE
-835 LVRLLVDRGALTVDA
+835 LVRLLVDRGALTVDE
-850 HHVPTKWDKNRSA
+850 HHIPVKWDKNRSA

-870 VRGVLQARIDGLQ
+870 VRGVLQARLDGLL
-883 PLHKEIL
+883 PAHKEIL

-911 GVSTDELA
+911 ELSADELA
-919 ASLDTL
+919 SSLDTL
-925 RARELVKPQPSSSVS
+925 RARELIKPQPSSSVS

-989 LAAHLEAAG
+989 LASHLEAAG
-998 EKSRARRLYLNAAR
+998 EKPRARRLYLNAAR
-1012 HAVSVCAYP
+1012 HAVNVCAYP
-1021 EAVGFFERVTNLW
+1021 EAVGFFDRVAALW
-1034 SPASPASGATAE
+1034 NAE
-1046 SSNDD
+1046 TTNDD

-1060 ERAVAECRTG
+1060 ERAVAESRTG

-1076 RSLDGAE
+1076 RSLDASE
-1083 ADFRAAG
+1083 ADLRAAG
-1090 VADDDAVHAW
+1090 VSADDAVHAW

-1111 YGRIVES
+1111 YGRIEES
-1118 IETLTRAIEM
+1118 IEMLSRAIEM
-1128 CRLQPA
+1128 CRAQVT
-1134 PSVLQMRVY
+1134 PSVLHMRAY

-1154 DRDLAKKDVAEGLRI
+1154 DRDQARKDVEEGLRI
-1169 GTLLHMRDAAWYVAM
+1169 GNLLNMRDASWYVAM

-1201 AGAEEAFKASLE
+1201 PSAEAAFKASLE
-1213 LSELAGDAHG
+1213 LSELAGDTHG

-1266 GHSNLGQVKL
+1266 GESNLGQVKL

-1282 VAAQHLE
+1282 IAAQHLE

-1298 GYLDVLADAARALAE
+1298 GYLDVLADSARALAE

-1318 GAVDVAIERAAAAI
+1318 GAIEVAVERADAAI
-1332 AHAERSKTPSFLAMA
+1332 AHAERSRTPTFLAMA
-1347 HGAAMDVWLA
+1347 HATAMDCWLA
-1357 KMHRDRDRNAFE
+1357 KVHRDRDRGAFE
-1369 KARQHKE
+1369 KARHHKE
-1376 RACVILR
+1376 EACVILR

-1391 EAVTRRF
+1391 ESVTRRF

>member
-1 MSKIHPSVSDVAQSR
+1 MSKFHPSMSDVAQSR

-115 RLGGKLSLDDALIVA
+115 RLGGRLPIEIALTIA

-151 PENVFLTKDNTAKV
+151 PENVFLTKEGAVKV

-172 LRAVTLGEELDDGVV
+172 LRAVTLGDEMDDEGA
-187 SGDSDAGG
+187 DAH
-195 GAQQVPHLRTRT
+195 AQVPHLRTRT

-215 FMPPEQALGRTE
+215 FMPPEQALGRTDE
-227 DVDALSDLWAVGAT
+227 VDALSDLWAVGAT

-269 KSLGAVA
+269 KSLGAIV
-276 PDAPKSLVEVVDRAL
+276 PEAPKGLVELV
-291 SFDKAER
+291 DKALAFRKEER

-305 HQALR
+305 QQAVRQAMPAHTRSSAGSL
-310 AAFPD
+310 AAAHP
-315 RQRLRSAPVALAS
+315 SAQGLDV
-328 VHDRASPA
+328 PA
-336 MHGSEPPVSLG
+336 SLG
-347 LGSQP
+347 HGSQP
-352 PASAIGSGRWAEE
+352 PASAASSGRWAEE
-365 RKLATVLF
+365 RKLATVVF

-378 FSALSNDLEPDAVR
+378 FSTIANDLEPDAVR

-405 VEREGGTVMKYIGD
+405 VEGEGGTVMKYIGD
-419 GFMAVFGV
+419 GIMAVFGV

-435 SRAARAALAMTTRVR
+435 VRAIRAALAMTSRVR
-450 EIARER
+450 EIATARSADV
-456 NHELALRVGINTG
+456 ALRVGVNTG

-490 VNVAGRIQSAASPGD
+490 VNVASSIESAAQPGE
-505 VLVAAATERLVHDR
+505 VLASGATERLVHDR
-519 FDVESVPP
+519 FELVSVPA
-527 VHVKGVAD
+527 VQVKGLAEPVA
-535 PVVMFRVTRERE
+535 MFRVEKER
-547 DDAASSVRLRSA
+547 DDQEASSVRLRSA

-565 ARHKELE
+565 ARHEELE
-572 LLLRLYE
+572 LLLALYD
-579 ASASP
+579 SVVD
-584 SAAASSG
+584 SG
-591 ISGQGTMRVAEIVG
+591 TLRVAEIVG

-617 LRIALGA
+617 LRIVLAA

-632 HATRL
+632 HATRML
-637 IAGAPLGFVGKML
+637 SVAPLGFVGKML
-650 RARFNVRVDESPEAV
+650 RARFNVRASESPEAV
-665 RGRVVDAVA
+665 RARVVDAVA
-674 LAWTGNEVEDGRE
+674 TAWTGGDVEDGRE

-699 PVAPLLETEIST
+699 PVAPLLATEVST

-721 DWIRRLARQK
+721 DWVRRLARTDSTFRAEGS
-731 PVVMLV
+731 PAVASATPRTVVMLV

-750 LQYLIRSLRRER
+750 LQYLIRALRREP
-762 VFLVISARPETT
+762 VLLVISARPEAS

-786 RTKIELMPFS
+786 RTKVELLPFNDD
-796 EEVME
+796 VMD

-809 QVPSFPRDVKRE
+809 QVPSFPREVKRE
-821 IIRRSEGNPDLCKE
+821 ILRRAEGNPELCKE
-835 LVRLLVDRGALTVDA
+835 LVRLLVDRGALAVDE
-850 HHVPTKWDKNRSA
+850 HHIPIKWDKNRSA

-870 VRGVLQARIDGLQ
+870 VRGVLQARLDGLV
-883 PLHKEIL
+883 PAHKEIL

-898 VFWVGA
+898 VFWAGA
-904 LREVLPP
+904 LREILPP
-911 GVSTDELA
+911 ELTHDELA
-919 ASLDTL
+919 TSLDTL
-925 RARELVKPQPSSSVS
+925 RARELIKPLGASSVS

-953 DASYELVPRAQS
+953 DAAYELVPRAQS
-965 IAAHRKVAEWLSA
+965 IVAHRKIAEWLGA
-978 RGELWEGGHAN
+978 RGELWEGGQAS

-998 EKSRARRLYLNAAR
+998 ERSRARRLYLNAAR
-1012 HAVSVCAYP
+1012 HAASVCAYP
-1021 EAVGFFERVTNLW
+1021 EAVGFFDRASTLWDAEITND
-1034 SPASPASGATAE
+1034 E
-1046 SSNDD
+1046 

-1060 ERAVAECRTG
+1060 ERGAAESRTG

-1076 RSLDGAE
+1076 RSLDASE
-1083 ADFRAAG
+1083 ADLRAAG

-1111 YGRIVES
+1111 YGRIEES
-1118 IETLTRAIEM
+1118 IAVLSRAIDM
-1128 CRLQPA
+1128 CRAQP
-1134 PSVLQMRVY
+1134 PSLLHMRVHA
-1143 GARAFQLATKG
+1143 ARAFQLSTRG
-1154 DRDLAKKDVAEGLRI
+1154 DREAARNDVEEGLRI
-1169 GTLLHMRDAAWYVAM
+1169 GQQLHIRDAAWHVAM

-1190 EGSIFFFGGDL
+1190 EGSTYFFSGEL
-1201 AGAEEAFKASLE
+1201 PAAEEAFNAALE
-1213 LSELAGDAHG
+1213 LREAAGDTQG
-1223 MPDGLVN
+1223 MPDGYVN

-1257 ARWTAREAV
+1257 ARWAAREAV

-1282 VAAQHLE
+1282 VAALE
-1289 IACRLGEEG
+1289 LAIACRLGEEG
-1298 GYLDVLADAARALAE
+1298 GYLDVLADSARALAE
-1313 VELAR
+1313 VEIAR
-1318 GAVDVAIERAAAAI
+1318 GGIDAAILQAGTAI
-1332 AHAERSKTPSFLAMA
+1332 AHAERSKTPSFVALAHA
-1347 HGAAMDVWLA
+1347 TAMDAWLA
-1357 KMHRDRDRNAFE
+1357 KLHRDRDRGALE
-1369 KARQHKE
+1369 KARHHKDE
-1376 RACVILR
+1376 ACVIMR
-1383 QIGQEHTA
+1383 QIGQAHAA
-1391 EAVTRRF
+1391 ETVARRF
-1398 GQGSNATI
+1398 GQGSNATV
-1406 DA
+1406 DT

>member
-1 MSKIHPSVSDVAQSR
+1 MSKIHPSVGDVAQSR

-115 RLGGKLSLDDALIVA
+115 RLGGRLPLEDALTIA
-130 DGLLDVLAAAHASGI
+130 DGLLDVLAAAHAIGV

-151 PENVFLTKDNTAKV
+151 PENVFLTRENVAKV

-172 LRAVTLGEELDDGVV
+172 LRAVTLGDELDGA
-187 SGDSDAGG
+187 DAGVG
-195 GAQQVPHLRTRT
+195 GTQVPHLRTRT

-227 DVDALSDLWAVGAT
+227 EVDALSDLWAVGAT

-291 SFDKAER
+291 SFDKADR

-305 HQALR
+305 QHALR

-315 RQRLRSAPVALAS
+315 LQRQYRTSVPASSAV
-328 VHDRASPA
+328 SPA
-336 MHGSEPPVSLG
+336 MHGSEPPVSLGLG

-365 RKLATVLF
+365 RKLATVVF

-378 FSALSNDLEPDAVR
+378 FSAMSNDLEPDEVHQ
-392 ELANAFFEPLSRE
+392 LANAFFEPLSRE
-405 VEREGGTVMKYIGD
+405 VEREGGTVIKYIGD
-419 GFMAVFGV
+419 GVMAVFGV
-427 PTAHEDDA
+427 PITHEDDA
-435 SRAARAALAMTTRVR
+435 SRAVRAALAMTTRVR

-476 GAGSRASADIMGAT
+476 GVGNRASADIMGAT
-490 VNVAGRIQSAASPGD
+490 VNVASRIQSAASPGD
-505 VLVAAATERLVHDR
+505 VLVGAATERLVHDR
-519 FDVESVPP
+519 FEVDSVPP
-527 VHVKGVAD
+527 VQVKGVSV
-535 PVVMFRVTRERE
+535 PVLMFRVERERD

-579 ASASP
+579 ASQAG
-584 SAAASSG
+584 ATEG
-591 ISGQGTMRVAEIVG
+591 GTLRVAELVG

-674 LAWTGNEVEDGRE
+674 MAWTGNEVEDGRE

-699 PVAPLLETEIST
+699 PVAPLMETEIST

-737 EQVQWTDQ
+737 EQVQWSDQ

-750 LQYLIRSLRRER
+750 LQYLIRALRRER
-762 VFLVISARPETT
+762 VFLVISARPEAT
-774 EHVPPWMTGSDI
+774 EQVPPWMTGSDI
-786 RTKIELMPFS
+786 RTKIELQPFS

-821 IIRRSEGNPDLCKE
+821 IIRRAEGNPEMCKE
-835 LVRLLVDRGALTVDA
+835 LVRLLVDRGALAVDE
-850 HHVPTKWDKNRSA
+850 HHVPIKWDKNRSA

-870 VRGVLQARIDGLQ
+870 VRGVLQARLDGLL
-883 PLHKEIL
+883 PAHKEIL

-904 LREVLPP
+904 LRAVLPP
-911 GVSTDELA
+911 ELSADELA

-925 RARELVKPQPSSSVS
+925 RARELIKPQPSSSVS

-998 EKSRARRLYLNAAR
+998 EKPRARRLYLNAAR

-1021 EAVGFFERVTNLW
+1021 EAVGFFDRVASLW
-1034 SPASPASGATAE
+1034 NAE
-1046 SSNDD
+1046 TSNDD

-1060 ERAVAECRTG
+1060 ERAVAESRTG

-1083 ADFRAAG
+1083 VDFRAAG
-1090 VADDDAVHAW
+1090 VAEDDAVHAW

-1118 IETLTRAIEM
+1118 IDTLSRAIEM
-1128 CRLQPA
+1128 CRAQAA

-1154 DRDLAKKDVAEGLRI
+1154 DRELAKKDVEEGLRI

-1190 EGSIFFFGGDL
+1190 EGSIFFFGGEL

-1213 LSELAGDAHG
+1213 LSELAGDTHG

-1276 ALGEHE
+1276 VLGEHE
-1282 VAAQHLE
+1282 LAAQHLE
-1289 IACRLGEEG
+1289 MACRLGEEG
-1298 GYLDVLADAARALAE
+1298 GYLDVLADSSRALVE

-1318 GAVDVAIERAAAAI
+1318 GAIDAAIERIPVAI
-1332 AHAERSKTPSFLAMA
+1332 AHGERSKTPSFLAMA
-1347 HGAAMDVWLA
+1347 HAAAMDVWLA
-1357 KMHRDRDRNAFE
+1357 KLHRDRDRTAFE
-1369 KARQHKE
+1369 KARHHKE
-1376 RACVILR
+1376 AACVILS
-1383 QIGQEHTA
+1383 QIGQANTA
-1391 EAVTRRF
+1391 ETVARRF

>member
-1 MSKIHPSVSDVAQSR
+1 MSKIHPSVSDVAHSR
-16 VGTRIKGKWRVDKLL
+16 VGTRIRGKWRVDKLL

-115 RLGGKLSLDDALIVA
+115 RLGGRLPVDDALVIA
-130 DGLLDVLAAAHASGI
+130 DSLLDVLAAAHASGI

-151 PENVFLTKDNTAKV
+151 PENVFLTRDGYAKV

-172 LRAVTLGEELDDGVV
+172 LRAVTLGDELDTADDG
-187 SGDSDAGG
+187 SEGG
-195 GAQQVPHLRTRT
+195 GDGGGIGPPVPHLRTRT

-227 DVDALSDLWAVGAT
+227 EVDALSDLWAVGAT

-269 KSLGAVA
+269 KSLGVVA
-276 PDAPKSLVEVVDRAL
+276 PDAPRTLVEVVDRAIA
-291 SFDKAER
+291 FKKEDR

-305 HQALR
+305 QQAIR
-310 AAFPD
+310 AAFPNQP
-315 RQRLRSAPVALAS
+315 RAGRTSAFPMSSAHPSSHASEAPPRLS
-328 VHDRASPA
+328 
-336 MHGSEPPVSLG
+336 G

-352 PASAIGSGRWAEE
+352 SASAIGSGRWAEE
-365 RKLATVLF
+365 RKLATVVF
-373 ADIVG
+373 ANIVG
-378 FSALSNDLEPDAVR
+378 FSAIANDLEPDAVR

-405 VEREGGTVMKYIGD
+405 VEREGGTLMKYIGD
-419 GFMAVFGV
+419 GVMAVFGV
-427 PTAHEDDA
+427 PTSHEDDA
-435 SRAARAALAMTTRVR
+435 SRAVRAAIAMTGRVR
-450 EIARER
+450 EIARQR
-456 NHELALRVGINTG
+456 NCEVALRVGMNTG

-476 GAGSRASADIMGAT
+476 GAGTSASADVMGAT
-490 VNVAGRIQSAASPGD
+490 VNVASRIEG
-505 VLVAAATERLVHDR
+505 AAAPGAIFIGGSTERLVHDR
-519 FDVESVPP
+519 FELVSVPP
-527 VHVKGVAD
+527 AQVEGVAE
-535 PVVMFRVTRERE
+535 PVAMFRVDGER
-547 DDAASSVRLRSA
+547 DDEPASSVRLRSA

-572 LLLRLYE
+572 LLLSLYE
-579 ASASP
+579 A
-584 SAAASSG
+584 AAAGPS
-591 ISGQGTMRVAEIVG
+591 MRVAEIVG

-665 RGRVVDAVA
+665 RGRVVDAIA
-674 LAWTGNEVEDGRE
+674 TAWAGNEVEDGRE

-699 PVAPLLETEIST
+699 PVAPLLETEFST

-721 DWIRRLARQK
+721 DWIRRLARTK

-737 EQVQWTDQ
+737 EQVLWTDQ
-745 GSLDL
+745 GSLEL
-750 LQYLIRSLRRER
+750 LQYLIRALRREP
-762 VFLVISARPETT
+762 VFLVISARPEAT
-774 EHVPPWMTGSDI
+774 EQIPAWMTGSDV
-786 RTKIELMPFS
+786 RTKVALSPFS
-796 EEVME
+796 EDVME

-809 QVPSFPRDVKRE
+809 QVPSFPRDLKRE
-821 IIRRSEGNPDLCKE
+821 IIRRAEGNPEMCKE
-835 LVRLLVDRGALTVDA
+835 LVRLLVDRGALSVDRD
-850 HHVPTKWDKNRSA
+850 HIPFKWDKSRSA

-870 VRGVLQARIDGLQ
+870 VRGVLQARLDGLLPQ
-883 PLHKEIL
+883 HKEIL

-898 VFWVGA
+898 VFWAGA
-904 LREVLPP
+904 LRELSGPEL
-911 GVSTDELA
+911 SSDELA

-925 RARELVKPQPSSSVS
+925 RARELIKPQPSSSVS

-953 DASYELVPRAQS
+953 DAAYELVPRAQS
-965 IAAHRKVAEWLSA
+965 VAAHRKVAEWLSA

-1012 HAVSVCAYP
+1012 HAVSVCAHP
-1021 EAVGFFERVTNLW
+1021 EAVGFFDRVGALWDGEITND
-1034 SPASPASGATAE
+1034 E
-1046 SSNDD
+1046 

-1060 ERAVAECRTG
+1060 ERAAAEGRTG
-1070 RFEEAL
+1070 RFDEAL
-1076 RSLDGAE
+1076 RSLDAAE
-1083 ADFRAAG
+1083 SDLRAAG
-1090 VADDDAVHAW
+1090 VAEDDAVHAW

-1106 SVLKE
+1106 SILKE
-1111 YGRIVES
+1111 YGRIEES
-1118 IETLTRAIEM
+1118 IEVLSRAVEM
-1128 CRLQPA
+1128 CRKQSAL
-1134 PSVLQMRVY
+1134 SVLHMRVH
-1143 GARAFQLATKG
+1143 GVRAFQLATKG
-1154 DRDLAKKDVAEGLRI
+1154 ERELAREDVVEGLRI
-1169 GTLLHMRDAAWYVAM
+1169 GHQLHIRDAAWYVAM

-1190 EGSIFFFGGDL
+1190 EGSIFFFGGEL
-1201 AGAEEAFKASLE
+1201 EGAEEAFKASLE
-1213 LSELAGDAHG
+1213 LSEHAGDAQG

-1243 AAVYYE
+1243 AATYYE

-1282 VAAQHLE
+1282 VAAQELE
-1289 IACRLGEEG
+1289 LACRLGEEG
-1298 GYLDVLADAARALAE
+1298 GYLDVLADSARALAE

-1318 GAVDVAIERAAAAI
+1318 HAIDEAIERAGAAI

-1347 HGAAMDVWLA
+1347 HATAMDCWLA
-1357 KMHRDRDRNAFE
+1357 KLHRDRDRGAFE
-1369 KARQHKE
+1369 KARHHKDE
-1376 RACVILR
+1376 ACVILR
-1383 QIGQEHTA
+1383 QLGQSNAA
-1391 EAVTRRF
+1391 ETVARRF

>member
-31 GVGGMGAVYAAT
+31 GVGGMGAVYSAT

-115 RLGGKLSLDDALIVA
+115 RFGGRLPIEDAITIA
-130 DGLLDVLAAAHASGI
+130 DGLLDVLCAAHAAGI

-151 PENVFLTKDNTAKV
+151 PENVFLTKEGVVKV

-172 LRAVTLGEELDDGVV
+172 LRAVAPFGDLDEDGDGGK
-187 SGDSDAGG
+187 SSDTPA
-195 GAQQVPHLRTRT
+195 PHLRTRT

-215 FMPPEQALGRTE
+215 FMPPEQALGRTDE
-227 DVDALSDLWAVGAT
+227 VDALSDLWAVGAT

-276 PDAPKSLVEVVDRAL
+276 PDAPKALVEIV
-291 SFDKAER
+291 DKALAFKKEER

-305 HQALR
+305 QQAV
-310 AAFPD
+310 
-315 RQRLRSAPVALAS
+315 RQAAPVG
-328 VHDRASPA
+328 HRASASAIPVA
-336 MHGSEPPVSLG
+336 QPLSQRSEPPVSLG
-347 LGSQP
+347 FGSQP

-365 RKLATVLF
+365 RKLATVVF

-378 FSALSNDLEPDAVR
+378 FSAIANDLEPDAVR
-392 ELANAFFEPLSRE
+392 ELANAFFEPLSKE
-405 VEREGGTVMKYIGD
+405 VEREEGTVMKYIGD
-419 GFMAVFGV
+419 GVMAVFGV

-435 SRAARAALAMTTRVR
+435 VRALRAASAMMGRVR
-450 EIARER
+450 EIARQR
-456 NHELALRVGINTG
+456 NHEVALRVGVNTG

-476 GAGSRASADIMGAT
+476 GSGTRATADIMGAT
-490 VNVAGRIQSAASPGD
+490 VNVASRIQTAAQPGD
-505 VLVAAATERLVHDR
+505 ILVGAATERLVHDR
-519 FDVESVPP
+519 FELSSVPP

-535 PVVMFRVTRERE
+535 PVLMFKVVAER
-547 DDAASSVRLRSA
+547 DDEPASSVRLRSA

-565 ARHKELE
+565 ARQKELA
-572 LLLRLYE
+572 LLLGIYE
-579 ASASP
+579 SVSTN
-584 SAAASSG
+584 
-591 ISGQGTMRVAEIVG
+591 GTMRVAEIVG
-605 EMGLGKGHLLKQ
+605 EMGLGKGHLVKQ
-617 LRIALGA
+617 LRMAIAA
-624 RDPAPHVL
+624 RDPQPHVL
-632 HATRL
+632 VATRL
-637 IAGAPLGFVGKML
+637 LNAAPLGFVGKML
-650 RARFNVRVDESPEAV
+650 RSRFNVRVDESPEAV

-674 LAWTGNEVEDGRE
+674 GAWASGEIEDGRE

-721 DWIRRLARQK
+721 DWIRRLARDR
-731 PVVMLV
+731 PLVMLV

-750 LQYLIRSLRRER
+750 LQYLIRALRRER
-762 VFLVISARPETT
+762 VLLVISARPEAT

-786 RTKIELMPFS
+786 RTKIELVPFS
-796 EEVME
+796 EDVME

-809 QVPSFPRDVKRE
+809 QVPSFPRDIKRE
-821 IIRRSEGNPDLCKE
+821 IIRRAEGNPELCKE
-835 LVRLLVDRGALTVDA
+835 LVRLLVDRGALAVDA
-850 HHVPTKWDKNRSA
+850 HHVPIKWDKSRSA

-870 VRGVLQARIDGLQ
+870 VRGVLQARLDGLVPQ
-883 PLHKEIL
+883 HKEIL

-911 GVSTDELA
+911 ELSADELA

-925 RARELVKPQPSSSVS
+925 RARELIKPQSSSTVS
-940 GERELSFATQALC
+940 GERELSFATHALR
-953 DASYELVPRAQS
+953 DAAYELVPRAQS
-965 IAAHRKVAEWLSA
+965 IAAHRKVADWLSA

-1012 HAVSVCAYP
+1012 HAVNVCAYP
-1021 EAVGFFERVTNLW
+1021 EAVGFFDRAGSLW
-1034 SPASPASGATAE
+1034 DGEITHDE
-1046 SSNDD
+1046 

-1060 ERAVAECRTG
+1060 ERAAAESRTG
-1070 RFEEAL
+1070 RFDEAL
-1076 RSLDGAE
+1076 KSLEAAE
-1083 ADFRAAG
+1083 ADLRAAG
-1090 VADDDAVHAW
+1090 VAETDAVHTW
-1100 VLLERG
+1100 VFLERG
-1106 SVLKE
+1106 SILKE
-1111 YGRIVES
+1111 YGRIEES
-1118 IETLTRAIEM
+1118 IEVLSRAVDM
-1128 CRLQPA
+1128 CRAQPL
-1134 PSVLQMRVY
+1134 PSVLHMRVH
-1143 GARAFQLATKG
+1143 GVRAFQLATKG
-1154 DRDLAKKDVAEGLRI
+1154 DRDTARKDVEAGLAI
-1169 GTLLHMRDAAWYVAM
+1169 GQQLHIRDASWYVAM

-1190 EGSIFFFGGDL
+1190 EGSIHFFGGDL
-1201 AGAEEAFKASLE
+1201 PNAEAAFKASLE
-1213 LSELAGDAHG
+1213 LSEHAGDTHG

-1230 LGGVAYTRGDHAA
+1230 LGGVAYTRGDYPAA
-1243 AAVYYE
+1243 AIYYE
-1249 RALAAAKK
+1249 RALTAAKK

-1282 VAAQHLE
+1282 IAAQELE
-1289 IACRLGEEG
+1289 VACRLGEEG
-1298 GYLDVLADAARALAE
+1298 GYLDVLADSARALAE

-1318 GAVDVAIERAAAAI
+1318 GAVDDAILRAKAAI

-1347 HGAAMDVWLA
+1347 HATAMDCWLA
-1357 KMHRDRDRNAFE
+1357 KLHRDRDRAAFE
-1369 KARQHKE
+1369 TARVHKDE
-1376 RACVILR
+1376 ACVILR

-1391 EAVTRRF
+1391 ESVTRRF
-1398 GQGSNATI
+1398 GQGSNSTV

>member
-115 RLGGKLSLDDALIVA
+115 RFGGKIPVEDAITLA
-130 DGLLDVLAAAHASGI
+130 DGLLDVLSAAHSSGI

-151 PENVFLTKDNTAKV
+151 PENVFLTREGVVKV

-172 LRAVTLGEELDDGVV
+172 LRAVTLGDEQDPESGGLDATD
-187 SGDSDAGG
+187 
-195 GAQQVPHLRTRT
+195 QPMPHLRTRT

-215 FMPPEQALGRTE
+215 FMPPEQALGRTDE
-227 DVDALSDLWAVGAT
+227 VDALSDLWAVGAT

-276 PDAPKSLVEVVDRAL
+276 PDAPKTLIEVVDKAL
-291 SFDKAER
+291 AFRKEDR
-298 WPSARAM
+298 WTSARAM
-305 HQALR
+305 REAVRQ
-310 AAFPD
+310 AFPTH
-315 RQRLRSAPVALAS
+315 RTSVSAMSSAHPS
-328 VHDRASPA
+328 SFT
-336 MHGSEPPVSLG
+336 SEPPASLG
-347 LGSQP
+347 HPRWESSQP

-365 RKLATVLF
+365 RKLATVVF

-378 FSALSNDLEPDAVR
+378 FSAIANDLEPDAVR
-392 ELANAFFEPLSRE
+392 ELANAFFGPLARE
-405 VEREGGTVMKYIGD
+405 VEREGGTVMKYVGD
-419 GFMAVFGV
+419 GVMAVFGV
-427 PTAHEDDA
+427 PTTHEDDA
-435 SRAARAALAMTTRVR
+435 IRAVRAAIAMTSRVG

-456 NHELALRVGINTG
+456 NHEVALRVGVNTG

-490 VNVAGRIQSAASPGD
+490 VNVASRIENAAQPGD
-505 VLVAAATERLVHDR
+505 ILVGAATERLVSDR
-519 FDVESVPP
+519 FALSSAPP
-527 VHVKGVAD
+527 VQVKGIAE
-535 PVVMFRVTRERE
+535 PVLMFKVTGERE
-547 DDAASSVRLRSA
+547 DEPASSVRLRSA

-579 ASASP
+579 SVGSN
-584 SAAASSG
+584 
-591 ISGQGTMRVAEIVG
+591 GQMRVAELVG
-605 EMGLGKGHLLKQ
+605 EMGLGKGHVLKQ

-632 HATRL
+632 HATRM
-637 IAGAPLGFVGKML
+637 IVGAPLGFVGKML

-674 LAWTGNEVEDGRE
+674 TAWTGNEVEDGRE

-721 DWIRRLARQK
+721 DWVRRLARQK
-731 PVVMLV
+731 PLVMLV

-750 LQYLIRSLRRER
+750 LQYLIRALRRER
-762 VFLVISARPETT
+762 VLLIISARPEAT
-774 EHVPPWMTGSDI
+774 EHVPAWMTGSDI
-786 RTKIELMPFS
+786 RTKIELLPFS
-796 EEVME
+796 EDVME

-809 QVPSFPRDVKRE
+809 QVPSFPREVKRE
-821 IIRRSEGNPDLCKE
+821 IIRRAEGNPELCKE
-835 LVRLLVDRGALTVDA
+835 LVRLLVDRGALSVDE
-850 HHVPTKWDKNRSA
+850 HHIPIKWDKSRSA

-870 VRGVLQARIDGLQ
+870 VRGVLQARLDGLV
-883 PLHKEIL
+883 PAHKEIL

-904 LREVLPP
+904 LREVLPREL
-911 GVSTDELA
+911 SADELA

-925 RARELVKPQPSSSVS
+925 RARELIKPQPSSSVS

-998 EKSRARRLYLNAAR
+998 ERPRARRLYLNAAR

-1021 EAVGFFERVTNLW
+1021 DAVAFFDRVGALWDADTTND
-1034 SPASPASGATAE
+1034 E
-1046 SSNDD
+1046 

-1060 ERAVAECRTG
+1060 ERAVAESRTG

-1076 RSLDGAE
+1076 RSLEGAE
-1083 ADFRAAG
+1083 LDLRSAG
-1090 VADDDAVHAW
+1090 VADDDAVRAW

-1111 YGRIVES
+1111 YGRIEES
-1118 IETLTRAIEM
+1118 IDVLTRAIEM
-1128 CRLQPA
+1128 GRGHA
-1134 PSVLQMRVY
+1134 AVSVLHMRLH
-1143 GARAFQLATKG
+1143 GARAFQLAAKG
-1154 DRDLAKKDVAEGLRI
+1154 DREIAKKDVEEGLRI
-1169 GTLLHMRDAAWYVAM
+1169 GQQLHIRDAAWYVAM

-1190 EGSIFFFGGDL
+1190 EGSIFFFSGELGK
-1201 AGAEEAFKASLE
+1201 AEEAFKASLE
-1213 LSELAGDAHG
+1213 LSELAGDTHG

-1282 VAAQHLE
+1282 LAAQHLE
-1289 IACRLGEEG
+1289 IACRLGDEG
-1298 GYLDVLADAARALAE
+1298 GYLDVLADSARALAE

-1318 GAVDVAIERAAAAI
+1318 GAVDAAIMQSAVAIG
-1332 AHAERSKTPSFLAMA
+1332 HAERSKTPSFVAMA
-1347 HGAAMDVWLA
+1347 HAAAMDCWLA
-1357 KMHRDRDRNAFE
+1357 KLHRDRDRTAFE
-1369 KARQHKE
+1369 KARHHKE
-1376 RACVILR
+1376 EACVILR
-1383 QIGQEHTA
+1383 QIGQAHTA
-1391 EAVTRRF
+1391 ESVTRRF

>member
-1 MSKIHPSVSDVAQSR
+1 MPRIHPSVSDVAQSR

-55 HPQLSMLGDIRARFA
+55 HPQLSVMGDIRARFA

-115 RLGGKLSLDDALIVA
+115 RLGGRLPIEDALNIA
-130 DGLLDVLAAAHASGI
+130 DGLLDVLSAAHASGI

-151 PENVFLTKDNTAKV
+151 PENVFLTKDNVVKV

-172 LRAVTLGEELDDGVV
+172 LRAVTLGDELDDGD
-187 SGDSDAGG
+187 GPDD
-195 GAQQVPHLRTRT
+195 QPPHLRTRT

-215 FMPPEQALGRTE
+215 FMPPEQALGRTDE
-227 DVDALSDLWAVGAT
+227 VDAISDLWAVGAT

-269 KSLGAVA
+269 KSLAAVA
-276 PDAPKSLVEVVDRAL
+276 PDLPKALVEVVDRAL
-291 SFDKAER
+291 AFRKEER

-305 HQALR
+305 QQAV
-310 AAFPD
+310 
-315 RQRLRSAPVALAS
+315 RQARPPHTRSSVGALAS
-328 VHDRASPA
+328 AHPSS
-336 MHGSEPPVSLG
+336 HTSEPPPSLG
-347 LGSQP
+347 YGSQP
-352 PASAIGSGRWAEE
+352 PASAVGSGRWAEE
-365 RKLATVLF
+365 RKLATVVF

-378 FSALSNDLEPDAVR
+378 FSVIANDLEPDAVR

-405 VEREGGTVMKYIGD
+405 VEGEGGTVMKYVGD
-419 GFMAVFGV
+419 GVMAVFGV

-435 SRAARAALAMTTRVR
+435 VRAICAAMAMTARVS
-450 EIARER
+450 EIAKQR
-456 NHELALRVGINTG
+456 NLEVALRIGVNTG
-469 LVMVGTV
+469 LVMVGTL

-490 VNVAGRIQSAASPGD
+490 VNIASRIESVAQPGEVLAS
-505 VLVAAATERLVHDR
+505 AATERLVHDR
-519 FDVESVPP
+519 FELTSVPA
-527 VHVKGVAD
+527 VHVKGLAEPVA
-535 PVVMFRVTRERE
+535 MFRVDRER
-547 DDAASSVRLRSA
+547 DDEQASSVRLRSA

-572 LLLRLYE
+572 LLLGLYE
-579 ASASP
+579 SVGAS
-584 SAAASSG
+584 
-591 ISGQGTMRVAEIVG
+591 GTLRVAEIVG

-624 RDPAPHVL
+624 REPAPHVL
-632 HATRL
+632 HATRML
-637 IAGAPLGFVGKML
+637 GVAPLGFVGKML
-650 RARFNVRVDESPEAV
+650 RSRFNVRVDESPEAV
-665 RGRVVDAVA
+665 RARVVDLVA
-674 LAWTGNEVEDGRE
+674 TAWSGGEVEEGRE

-721 DWIRRLARQK
+721 DWVRRLARTRDAGGTADGC
-731 PVVMLV
+731 PSVTPPRTVVMLV

-745 GSLDL
+745 ASLDL
-750 LQYLIRSLRRER
+750 LQYLIRALRRER
-762 VFLVISARPETT
+762 VLLVISARPEAT

-786 RTKIELMPFS
+786 RTKVELLPFS
-796 EEVME
+796 EEVMD

-809 QVPSFPRDVKRE
+809 QVPSFPREVKRE
-821 IIRRSEGNPDLCKE
+821 IMRRAEGNPEMCKE
-835 LVRLLVDRGALTVDA
+835 LVRLLVDRGALAVDE
-850 HHVPTKWDKNRSA
+850 HHVPIKWDKNRSA

-870 VRGVLQARIDGLQ
+870 VRGVLQARLDGLV
-883 PLHKEIL
+883 PAHKEIL

-898 VFWVGA
+898 TFWTGA
-904 LREVLPP
+904 LREVLPQDL
-911 GVSTDELA
+911 SDDDLA
-919 ASLDTL
+919 TSLDTL
-925 RARELVKPQPSSSVS
+925 RARELIKPSGSSSVS
-940 GERELSFATQALC
+940 GERELTFATQALC
-953 DASYELVPRAQS
+953 DAAYELVPRVQS

-978 RGELWEGGHAN
+978 RGELWEGGHAS

-998 EKSRARRLYLNAAR
+998 ERPRARRLYLNAAR

-1021 EAVGFFERVTNLW
+1021 EAVGFFDRVAALWEAEITND
-1034 SPASPASGATAE
+1034 E
-1046 SSNDD
+1046 

-1060 ERAVAECRTG
+1060 ERAAAESRTG
-1070 RFEEAL
+1070 RFDEAL
-1076 RSLDGAE
+1076 RSLDASE
-1083 ADFRAAG
+1083 ADLRSAG
-1090 VADDDAVHAW
+1090 VNGDDAVHAW

-1111 YGRIVES
+1111 YGRIDES
-1118 IETLTRAIEM
+1118 LDVLSRAIDM
-1128 CRLQPA
+1128 CRAQLV
-1134 PSVLQMRVY
+1134 PSILHMRVHA
-1143 GARAFQLATKG
+1143 ARAFQLSTKG
-1154 DRDLAKKDVAEGLRI
+1154 EREPARKDVEEGLRI
-1169 GTLLHMRDAAWYVAM
+1169 GQQLHIRDAVWHVAM

-1190 EGSIFFFGGDL
+1190 EGSIFFFSGEL
-1201 AGAEEAFKASLE
+1201 PEAEEAFKAALE
-1213 LSELAGDAHG
+1213 LRELAGDTQG
-1223 MPDGLVN
+1223 MPDGYVN

-1282 VAAQHLE
+1282 LAAQQLE

-1298 GYLDVLADAARALAE
+1298 GYLDVLADSARALAE
-1313 VELAR
+1313 VEIAR
-1318 GAVDVAIERAAAAI
+1318 GAVDAAIERANRAI
-1332 AHAERSKTPSFLAMA
+1332 EHAERSRTPSFVGMA
-1347 HGAAMDVWLA
+1347 HATAMDAWLA
-1357 KMHRDRDRNAFE
+1357 KLYRDRDRGALE
-1369 KARQHKE
+1369 KARHHKE
-1376 RACVILR
+1376 AACVILR
-1383 QIGQEHTA
+1383 QIGQGHAA
-1391 EAVTRRF
+1391 ESVARRF
-1398 GQGSNATI
+1398 GQGSNATV
-1406 DA
+1406 DT